1 MMRKNAYDEFDL
13 YPYSQFLGWSG
24 DYLELTEEEGK
35 EVLETHEHVLITD
48 KEEHEKDRK
57 DFLATCATKFY
68 DVIEKLEGPN
78 VSAAYILSSIAY
90 GVNLDVFLWHY
101 KVSVVYI
108 PNHGWYYVINLKEK
122 KYVSDISDIKEKLGD
137 KED

>member
-1 MMRKNAYDEFDL
+1 M
-13 YPYSQFLGWSG
+13 
-24 DYLELTEEEGK
+24 
-35 EVLETHEHVLITD
+35 ITD

-57 DFLATCATKFY
+57 DFFATCATKFY

-78 VSAAYILSSIAY
+78 ASAAYILSSIAY
-90 GVNLDVFLWHY
+90 GVNLDAFLWHY